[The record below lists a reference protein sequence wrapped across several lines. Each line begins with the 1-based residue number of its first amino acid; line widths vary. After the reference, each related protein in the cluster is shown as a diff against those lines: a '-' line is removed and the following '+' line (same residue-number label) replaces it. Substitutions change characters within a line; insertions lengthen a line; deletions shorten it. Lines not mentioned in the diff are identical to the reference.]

1 MDADPVIDTLN
12 ALRREEATSLL
23 PRLAE
28 ATVFVPLGSAA
39 GHVDL
44 QRMIDDER
52 QHLAWLDE
60 TVLDLDGNL
69 APLVRDIR
77 SADLHYQEW
86 QVLLPRLRDDQQR
99 LACAFEAA
107 APRVARSPQAADA
120 VSRIAARHHTHAR
133 QLERMLEEARQI
145 ST

>member
-12 ALRREEATSLL
+12 VLRRVEATSLL

-28 ATVFVPLGSAA
+28 ATVFVPPGSAA

-44 QRMIDDER
+44 QRMIDDEH

-86 QVLLPRLRDDQQR
+86 KVLLPRLRDDQRR
-99 LACAFEAA
+99 LAGAFEAA

-120 VSRIAARHHTHAR
+120 VSRIAARHRAHAR
-133 QLERMLEEARQI
+133 QLERMLEEAGQ
-145 ST
+145 TPT